1 MGRQILHSLVASV
14 ALTATLLITA
24 SSAQQQPPPRQQ
36 PSAQQPPSR
45 QSASGSATKIDLD
58 ELENNP
64 NKFIGRTVTV
74 EGEVDRVLGPNLFTI
89 DERDWA
95 DAERE
100 MPVVVPE
107 PFAAVVKTDAPVRV
121 TGTVEKMPIARI
133 AHGLFNDQKIKAEIE
148 QQPVLVASEVIATQ
162 TGANLRIQ
170 ADKPADTSSGQPVT
184 DVNQVAQAKDKELVG
199 KRVELSGVMVTGATN
214 EGFWIRTPSGERIY
228 VLTTSKPTVKEGQ
241 QADVKGV
248 VLELPEGLKVQVKGI
263 NEPIYIFADAVRPR
277 G

>member
-1 MGRQILHSLVASV
+1 MGRQILHSLVASA

-24 SSAQQQPPPRQQ
+24 SSAQQQPPPKQQ

-45 QSASGSATKIDLD
+45 QSSSGSATKIDLD

-170 ADKPADTSSGQPVT
+170 ADKPPDTSSGQPVT

-214 EGFWIRTPSGERIY
+214 EGFWIRTPSGERIF

-248 VLELPEGLKVQVKGI
+248 VLELPEGLKVQVEGG